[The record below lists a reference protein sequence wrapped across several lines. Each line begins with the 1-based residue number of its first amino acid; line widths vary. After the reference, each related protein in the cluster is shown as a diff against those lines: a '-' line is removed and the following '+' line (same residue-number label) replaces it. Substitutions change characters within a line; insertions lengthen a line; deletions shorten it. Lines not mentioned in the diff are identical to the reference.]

1 MKVQKIIPEKIHLNH
16 IVIVKNDITGIN
28 TSLKTLDIQL
38 GVAHTIMHNLKE
50 ERIKIGL
57 LLDLLSES
65 VEKENNVNMKFNI
78 DFHYKID
85 DLINHY
91 ELDENNSPI
100 FSGQFIATL
109 LGISFS
115 TARGIIYQK
124 LSDVNLKGII
134 LPVVSPQKMLNIS
147 NK

>member
-1 MKVQKIIPEKIHLNH
+1 MTEQIIIPEKIHLNH
-16 IVIVKNDITGIN
+16 IDVIQSSIKASASAVK
-28 TSLKTLDIQL
+28 SLDIQL
-38 GVAHTIMHNLKE
+38 NVGHTIMHNLKD

-57 LLDLLSES
+57 IIDLQSDSDKLDNEVSI
-65 VEKENNVNMKFNI
+65 KFNI

-91 ELDENNSPI
+91 ELDKNKMPV

-124 LSDVNLKGII
+124 LSDTNLKDIM
-134 LPVVSPQKMLNIS
+134 LPVVSPQKM
-147 NK
+147 